1 MRRPDSI
8 VGLTLHL
15 ARQRFGAAAVRRAGA
30 IAGALGLG
38 TIAAV
43 ALHHPSA
50 PPVAPRPAVRSHAHL
65 WTVGQCARTQLVCVS
80 DAMCSSGDR
89 CVDPLRLDARVQQ
102 RVDAHD
108 EAVHIYPHVVAD
120 GEGYGV
126 AWTAIADEEADIW
139 FARLDA
145 EGKRRGAAVQLTR
158 GGSVR
163 LRPRVARGANGWAV
177 GWIDVSDEGLASYV
191 QRLDAEGRPQGTAAR
206 VGSGDF
212 ALLSEVVAAGPQY
225 GLAYLSASSQ
235 QAMTV
240 HLARITQDGT
250 AVGAPLTVAANQ
262 LVLGTVGL
270 AAANERWFVGWNH
283 FVPRDER
290 AETLAAVVNG
300 TTVATPVRLDAH
312 AGRNGSLALDWS
324 NGQVGAVWE
333 DTFEETDD
341 DSFRNGL
348 VFGGLSNATTAIP
361 RKAVTDRRG
370 IVFQPTLAGAGAQH
384 GLVFTRLDDE
394 TPTVQFGRLNPQGT
408 AVGAISQINSR
419 TSLAA
424 LGALTWNG
432 RNFAA
437 AWTQI
442 DRDGIGLRFVRLDAQ
457 GRRVGAEVPIAPR

>member
-15 ARQRFGAAAVRRAGA
+15 ARQRFGAAAFRRAA
-30 IAGALGLG
+30 LAAGALTLG
-38 TIAAV
+38 AATFV
-43 ALHHPSA
+43 ATRSA
-50 PPVAPRPAVRSHAHL
+50 APVAPAPAAHARHAHL
-65 WTVGQCARTQLVCVS
+65 WTVGQCARSQQVCVA
-80 DAMCSSGDR
+80 DAMCSTGDR
-89 CVDPLRLDARVQQ
+89 CVDPLHLDARVQR

-108 EAVHIYPHVVAD
+108 EAIHIYPHVVPD
-120 GEGYGV
+120 GDGYGV
-126 AWTAIADEEADIW
+126 AWTAITDEESDIW

-145 EGKRRGAAVQLTR
+145 EGKRRGPAVQLTR

-163 LRPRVARGANGWAV
+163 LRPRVARGPAGWAV
-177 GWIDVSDEGLASYV
+177 GWLDVSDDGLSSYLL
-191 QRLDAEGRPQGTAAR
+191 RLDAEGRPQGTPAR
-206 VGSGDF
+206 VGSGDLN
-212 ALLSEVVAAGPQY
+212 LLSEVVASGGQY
-225 GLAYLSASSQ
+225 GLAYLSASAANQMS
-235 QAMTV
+235 V
-240 HLARITQDGT
+240 HLARIGQDGV
-250 AVGAPLTVAANQ
+250 AIGAPLTIATNQ

-290 AETLAAVVNG
+290 AETFAAVVNG
-300 TTVATPVRLDAH
+300 TTVSTPVRLDAH
-312 AGRNGSLALDWS
+312 AGRNGSLAVDWS

-333 DTFEETDD
+333 DTFEEADD

-361 RKAVTDRRG
+361 RKPVTDRRG

-384 GLVFTRLDDE
+384 GLVFTRLDDD
-394 TPTVQFGRLNPQGT
+394 TPTVQFGRLNPQGA
-408 AVGAISQINSR
+408 AVGAIAQLNSR

-424 LGALTWNG
+424 LGALAFNG

-442 DRDGIGLRFVRLDAQ
+442 DRDGITLRFARLDAN
-457 GRRVGAEVPIAPR
+457 GRRVGSEVPISPR